1 MKRALALALLFGTV
15 AAGVDAAKPPVA
27 PKPLA
32 AAFRVSSC
40 NNTSTC
46 RQEDPAVAGVV
57 GSGKSLGDAQ
67 SLGSAQGLGDDKAG
81 GGAPDAGFFA
91 LWAGR
96 SETDLHGISARRFDK
111 TNPLSADALLTPV
124 AGDQY
129 DPGVTV
135 QKAGTFVAVW
145 SEISDGHSD
154 VKAQRLSA
162 AGVPLGA
169 PIAVNVDDPAAPGVP
184 DDLLPVV
191 APTKDGGFAVAWMRV
206 LAGVPYSPASP
217 QVVFRQF
224 DAAGVPRGPQI
235 ALSQGLSDDRPALCV
250 DSVGNVNVVWAS
262 VDKFVPFAQLH
273 YGVSLR
279 RLSAAGVPLAA
290 EQVVTP
296 PLSNRPLHPSISC
309 ASNNSFVVVWH
320 SDQAPKPVGTE
331 IVAQKYAKGVKSG
344 APFVVNTTT
353 ANEQRNPSIAHDA
366 TNAFV
371 VVWETATANRG
382 GRLGIFGRRYTG
394 AGKAGAQFEVTQDA
408 TVRSLNAVVAPTSA
422 AGNFVV
428 LWQDASREIWGRRF
442 TP

>member
-1 MKRALALALLFGTV
+1 VKKALALTLLLGVPAVSFG
-15 AAGVDAAKPPVA
+15 GAKPPAA
-27 PKPLA
+27 PKPVA
-32 AAFRVSSC
+32 APFHVSSC
-40 NNTSTC
+40 NSTSTC

-57 GSGKSLGDAQ
+57 GSGKAAST
-67 SLGSAQGLGDDKAG
+67 
-81 GGAPDAGFFA
+81 DAGFFA

-96 SETDLHGISARRFDK
+96 SEADLHGISARRFDK
-111 TNPLSADALLTPV
+111 TNPLSADTLLSPV

-129 DPGVTV
+129 DPGITV

-145 SEISDGHSD
+145 SEISGGHSD
-154 VKAQRLSA
+154 IKAQRLSA

-191 APTKDGGFAVAWMRV
+191 APTKDGGFAVAWMKV
-206 LAGVPYSPASP
+206 LAGVPFSPTSP
-217 QVVFRQF
+217 QVVFRRF

-273 YGVSLR
+273 YGVSMR

-296 PLSNRPLHPSISC
+296 PKSNVPLHPSISC

-320 SDQAPKPVGTE
+320 SDQAPATVGTD
-331 IVAQKYAKGVKSG
+331 ILGQKYTKAGAKSG
-344 APFVVNTTT
+344 AQFVVNATT

-371 VVWETATANRG
+371 IVWETATANNG
-382 GRLGIFGRRYTG
+382 GKLGIFGRRYSG
-394 AGKAGAQFEVTQDA
+394 NGKAGAQFEVAANQAERT
-408 TVRSLNAVVAPTSA
+408 LNAVVAPTSA
-422 AGNFVV
+422 NGNFVV